1 MGGGH
6 GQSGICFARTWYLDR
21 KAAQVTEYI
30 PFLVIGIFA
39 VVLFLGTIIWTEYL
53 FPENKKTESKQK
65 ELNFPDGKSNT
76 HELISTQH

>member
-1 MGGGH
+1 
-6 GQSGICFARTWYLDR
+6 
-21 KAAQVTEYI
+21 VTEYI

-39 VVLFLGTIIWTEYL
+39 VVLFLGTIVWTEYL
-53 FPENKKTESKQK
+53 FPGDKKTESKQK